1 MIAEL
6 RYKDGSKKELKI
18 STLASRLKE
27 VKGDVKIR
35 VEIVREV
42 LHNGIDACAND
53 IDIDKLE
60 NDLHFEASNFTI
72 NSNEVKFN
80 IFTGETIF
88 FSSLVSIYEY
98 IEHYVSFLCEKLDR
112 LISESFKLEFDFYMS
127 FMED

>member
-1 MIAEL
+1 MININ
-6 RYKDGSKKELKI
+6 KIMKENVSINMSLDVENRGLWEKGNQLGCDTITLTIPVNEI
-18 STLASRLKE
+18 S
-27 VKGDVKIR
+27 
-35 VEIVREV
+35 
-42 LHNGIDACAND
+42 ND

-60 NDLHFEASNFTI
+60 NDLHFGVSNFTI

-112 LISESFKLEFDFYMS
+112 FTSESFKLEFDFYMS

>member
-1 MIAEL
+1 MININ
-6 RYKDGSKKELKI
+6 KIMKENVSINMNLDVENRGLWEKGNQLGCDTITLTIPVNEI
-18 STLASRLKE
+18 S
-27 VKGDVKIR
+27 
-35 VEIVREV
+35 
-42 LHNGIDACAND
+42 ND

-60 NDLHFEASNFTI
+60 NDLHFGVSNFTI

-112 LISESFKLEFDFYMS
+112 FISESFKLEFDFHMS